1 MKKGIIFDIKRYAVH
16 DGPGIRTTV
25 FFKGCHLR
33 CFWCHNPEG
42 LVPEPELT
50 FIKTRCLP
58 DCNDCVQS
66 CTRGA
71 LSRPD
76 QEIFIDREKCDLC
89 GDCVEACPTGALE
102 IIGKWMSIEEVM
114 KEIEKDMIF
123 YDDSKGGVTFSG
135 GEPLLQLEF
144 LNSLLEECKK
154 KGIHT
159 SLDTS
164 GYAPIESLEKIKDKV
179 DLFLYDIKMI
189 DDEKHK
195 KTTGVS
201 NKLILENLR
210 KLSEKGN
217 KVVVRIPVIPGI
229 NDSDE
234 DISKIAEFITTL
246 KEIKD
251 ISILPYHN
259 IGKHKYEK
267 LDRPFTMKETEPL
280 SEGNKEKIKR
290 KFERFGFK
298 VKIGE

>member
-1 MKKGIIFDIKRYAVH
+1 MTKGIIFDIKRYAIH

-25 FFKGCHLR
+25 FFKGCPLR
-33 CFWCHNPEG
+33 CLWCHNPEG

-50 FIKTRCLP
+50 LIKTRCLQ
-58 DCNDCVQS
+58 DCNECVES
-66 CTRGA
+66 CTREA

-76 QEIFIDREKCDLC
+76 PNIFIDREKCDLC
-89 GDCVEACPTGALE
+89 GDCVQVCPTEALE

-123 YDDSKGGVTFSG
+123 YDDSEGGVTFSG

-144 LNSLLEECKK
+144 LNALLEECKK

-164 GYAPIESLEKIKDKV
+164 GHAPIESLEKIKDKV

-201 NKLILENLR
+201 NKSILDNLK

-217 KVVVRIPVIPGI
+217 KIVVRIPVIPGI
-229 NDSDE
+229 NDADE

-246 KEIKD
+246 GEIKEICL
-251 ISILPYHN
+251 LPYHN

-267 LDRPFTMKETEPL
+267 LDRSFMMKKIEPL
-280 SEGNKEKIKR
+280 SEENKEKIK
-290 KFERFGFK
+290 KNFEHFGFK
-298 VKIGE
+298 VRIGE